1 MQEEKIRVG
10 IIGANPDTGW
20 GQSAHLPALLALPEF
35 ELVAVCTAHAETA
48 AASAAKFGA
57 RLAFHDHREMV
68 EHQDVDVVVVN
79 VKVPL
84 HYRLT
89 TDALNAGKHVYCEWP
104 LGANLAE
111 AQELADLARR
121 KGVRTI
127 VGLQGRASPS
137 VLWLKELIDQGY
149 VGEVLACHLTQ
160 FTRDL
165 KRTPGRSWM
174 ADKSMGANPLTIYV
188 GHTVDS
194 FCLAVGEFRE
204 VSAVV
209 STQSPEWREIGTD
222 RPVPVTS
229 PDNILMSGRLT
240 GGAVAS
246 VHIASVPY
254 QPSGLSL
261 QVFGT
266 DGTLVL
272 TSQEIMNIG
281 ACRLQGTRKDSSAP
295 EELPV
300 PQHLTWVPEKVPQGA
315 PLNVAQMYRRFSEA
329 ISSGQQAVPDFD
341 TAVMRHKFLDA
352 IELASDTGT
361 RQMLEA

>member
-1 MQEEKIRVG
+1 MQKEKIRVG

-20 GQSAHLPALLALPEF
+20 GMRAHLPALLALPEF

-68 EHQDVDVVVVN
+68 QHPDIDAVVVN

-89 TDALNAGKHVYCEWP
+89 TDALNAGKHVFCEWP

-111 AQELADLARR
+111 AQEIADLARR
-121 KGVRTI
+121 KGVCTI

-160 FTRDL
+160 FARDL
-165 KRTPGRSWM
+165 ERTPGRSWM
-174 ADKSMGANPLTIYV
+174 SDKSMGANPLTIYS

-209 STQSPEWREIGTD
+209 STQSPEWLEIGTD
-222 RPVPVTS
+222 RPVSVTS
-229 PDNILMSGRLT
+229 PDNVLISGRLA

-246 VHIASVPY
+246 VHIGSVPY
-254 QPSGLSL
+254 QPSGLRL
-261 QVFGT
+261 DVYGR

-281 ACRLQGTRKDSSAP
+281 VCRVQGTRTDSDAP

-300 PQHLTWVPEKVPQGA
+300 PQHLTWVPQEVPQGA

-329 ISSGQQAVPDFD
+329 IHTGQRIEPDFD
-341 TAVMRHKFLDA
+341 TAVMRHRFLDT
-352 IELASDTGT
+352 IEVASETGT
-361 RQMLEA
+361 RQTLDG